1 MHDIEPHY
9 QWRDRYIAAEDENSP
24 FFGRQYS
31 EFEFSNKIYNYFI
44 HPQWDG
50 IGSPTLYTK
59 LLYADYD
66 QGFAIF
72 EMIGEWNDCVNND
85 IMFLKRKIIDPLLEK
100 GIHKYILI
108 CENIM
113 VFHGG
118 EDAYY
123 EEWLEEV
130 QEENGWISCINL
142 PEHVY
147 VDMKDAQIQNFI
159 LMGEILNQ
167 VNWRPHKPEAFFIVL
182 EKIIEAQQNMIGY

>member
-9 QWRDRYIAAEDENSP
+9 QWRDRYIAAEDEDSP
-24 FFGRQYS
+24 FYGREYS
-31 EFEFSNKIYNYFI
+31 EFEFSNKIYNYYI
-44 HPQWDG
+44 HPQWDN

-59 LLYADYD
+59 LLYADYE

-72 EMIGEWNDCVNND
+72 EMLGEWNDCVNND
-85 IMFLKRKIIDPLLEK
+85 IMFLKREIIDPLLEK

-118 EDAYY
+118 EDVYY

-130 QEENGWISCINL
+130 Q
-142 PEHVY
+142 
-147 VDMKDAQIQNFI
+147 
-159 LMGEILNQ
+159 
-167 VNWRPHKPEAFFIVL
+167 
-182 EKIIEAQQNMIGY
+182 